1 MGNHLMA
8 HGDGVKDVSFSV
20 LDLEAI
26 IQKAKEKGCKIDKD
40 IWEETDQFGK
50 VVFRTC
56 RALYFFLDLKYSLNL
71 KIR

>member
-50 VVFRTC
+50 VLFRTWSAC
-56 RALYFFLDLKYSLNL
+56 IFLDLKYSLNL
-71 KIR
+71 KIH

>member
-26 IQKAKEKGCKIDKD
+26 VQKAKEKGCKIDKD

-50 VVFRTC
+50 VLFRTC
-56 RALYFFLDLKYSLNL
+56 RACFFSWIEN
-71 KIR
+71 IV